1 MTDEFWE
8 QTVQSDAKSR
18 QFMDQTGGLP
28 EIWTAAE
35 NLRLALD
42 QTDREIAEA
51 VMAARFPRKAS
62 DNMLTLIGH
71 SMLSPEMQDAIEEEG
86 EAGYKRATLQIRTR
100 QIRQQLMGLIHEL
113 VEVRCD
119 LVVSQTD

>member
-1 MTDEFWE
+1 MTDKFWD
-8 QTVQSDAKSR
+8 QTIHSDAESR
-18 QFMDQTGGLP
+18 QFIDQTGGLP
-28 EIWTAAE
+28 EIWAAAE
-35 NLRLALD
+35 NLRFALD

-62 DNMLTLIGH
+62 DNMLTHISH
-71 SMLSPEMQDAIEEEG
+71 SMLSPEMQDAIEAEG

-100 QIRQQLMGLIHEL
+100 HLRQQLMCLLSEL

-119 LVVSQTD
+119 LVISQIE